1 MRAKIHWLV
10 QRFRLEAMFRFWLP
24 LAARLP
30 LAAGEC
36 LARALG
42 RFCLRHDLDWRTV
55 ALRQQYVLER
65 STQAFQIIVPGIA
78 PDALRQLQ
86 NERFETASRE
96 EWEGHLFASG
106 RAGEIRCEFH
116 GLEAVRAQLASG
128 QGLVMLTAHFDA
140 TLMGVV
146 QLGLAGLKLN
156 LMTSD
161 VVEDPRVAPIVQ
173 RYFKNKYA
181 GIERYLNGGRV
192 MHVESQL
199 RAFYSAARRGEGVVI
214 LGDAPTL
221 ALDEALAVDFFGHR
235 RAFSP
240 GAIRIAEKTAVPAV
254 AFVCRQVTN
263 GAYRIEFGPVVK
275 PIDGSHAANLPTLF
289 GFIEARIGETPG
301 RWWAADQLP
310 VFVKLD
316 A

>member
-1 MRAKIHWLV
+1 MNAKIHWLL
-10 QRFRLEAMFRFWLP
+10 QSLRLEAMFRFALP

-30 LAAGEC
+30 LPAGER

-55 ALRQQYVLER
+55 ALRQQYVLDR
-65 STQAFQIIVPGIA
+65 STQAFENMVPGIA
-78 PDALRQLQ
+78 PDALRRLQ
-86 NERFETASRE
+86 NERFEAASRE
-96 EWEGHLFASG
+96 EWEGHLFPRG
-106 RAGEIRCEFH
+106 RATEMHCEFN
-116 GLEAVRAQLASG
+116 GLEAVQAQLASG
-128 QGLVMLTAHFDA
+128 RGLVLLTAHFDA

-161 VVEDPRVAPIVQ
+161 VVEDPRVAPVVQ

-181 GIERYLNGGRV
+181 GIEQYLNGGRV
-192 MHVESQL
+192 MHVETQL

-221 ALDEALAVDFFGHR
+221 ALDDALPIDFFGHR

-240 GAIRIAEKTAVPAV
+240 GAIRIAEKTGVPV
-254 AFVCRQVTN
+254 AAFICRQVAH
-263 GAYRIEFGPVVK
+263 GRYRIDFGPVL
-275 PIDGSHAANLPTLF
+275 PPSEGSHTDNLPALF
-289 GFIEARIGETPG
+289 GFIEARMRETPG